1 MDLGRDTPKAFGIRT
16 YQARSLGYLRL
27 RRNYAGLFVVT
38 CVFLLWLMFSAQAL
52 VPDLIITRNSS

>member
-16 YQARSLGYLRL
+16 YQARSLRYLRL

-38 CVFLLWLMFSAQAL
+38 CVFFFGSYSLRKRL
-52 VPDLIITRNSS
+52 VPDLIITRNS